1 MSLSKTGEFRH
12 LFPYLLSSFRPH
24 QPSSALRHKSHK
36 FVKISNRQ
44 TFVKILLH
52 LQFTTNF
59 AQIFIVFFLALCY
72 CIFVKKYHYNIKITL
87 GQGSFLNFP
96 CIIVG
101 I

>member
-1 MSLSKTGEFRH
+1 MSCR
-12 LFPYLLSSFRPH
+12 LSSFRPH
-24 QPSSALRHKSHK
+24 QASRALRHKSHK
-36 FVKISNRQ
+36 FVKTPNRQ

-52 LQFTTNF
+52 LQIATNF
-59 AQIFIVFFLALCY
+59 AQIFIVFSLTLCY

-96 CIIVG
+96 RIIVG